1 MRTWTLGDLAEA
13 VGARLEGDGGV
24 AIRGVARLEDAGP
37 HDISF
42 LANPKYERAARGSAA
57 GALVV
62 DESYDA
68 DGQNVLRSR
77 NPYLTFAR
85 ATDLIAPAPEP
96 VPGTAESAV
105 VAPSATVPESA
116 TIGEYVVIGP
126 EVRLGA
132 GVVIGHGSVIGRGVS
147 IGEGTRVFPRV
158 TIHAGTTIGARC
170 VIQSGAVLGSD
181 GFGYATDEEGRHHRV
196 PQRGGLRIGDEVDV
210 GANVTIDRGSPG
222 DTVIGDGTKIDN
234 LVQVAHNVA
243 IGRGV
248 LIVSQVGISGSSR
261 IGDHTVLAGQAG
273 IIGHARI
280 GEGARIGGQSGVI
293 GDVPAGAEYSGYPA
307 RPHREQLRVHALVAR
322 LPELFDRLK
331 VLESRLREVEP
342 GEVEPGQVEPRDPQT
357 GEPESDERTD

>member
-1 MRTWTLGDLAEA
+1 MHTWTLGDLAKA
-13 VGARLEGDGGV
+13 VDARLEGDGGV

-85 ATDLIAPAPEP
+85 ATELIAPAPEP
-96 VPGTAESAV
+96 IPGTAGSAI
-105 VAPSATVPESA
+105 VAPSASVPESA
-116 TIGEYVVIGP
+116 TIGEHVVIGP

-132 GVVIGHGSVIGRGVS
+132 GVVIGHGSVIGAGVL
-147 IGEGTRVFPRV
+147 IGEGTRISPRV
-158 TIHAGTTIGARC
+158 TVHSGTTVGARC
-170 VIQSGAVLGSD
+170 VIQSGTVLGSD
-181 GFGYATDEEGRHHRV
+181 GFGYATDEAGRHHRV
-196 PQRGGLRIGDEVDV
+196 PQRGGLRIGDQVDI

-234 LVQVAHNVA
+234 LVQVGHNVV

-261 IGDHTVLAGQAG
+261 IGDHAVLAGQAG
-273 IIGHARI
+273 IIGHSDI
-280 GEGARIGGQSGVI
+280 GDGARIGGQAGVI
-293 GDVPAGAEYSGYPA
+293 GDVPTGAEYSGYPA

-322 LPELFDRLK
+322 LPELLDRLK
-331 VLESRLREVEP
+331 VLESELREVEA
-342 GEVEPGQVEPRDPQT
+342 GGDESREVEPRDPKT
-357 GEPESDERTD
+357 DGPESDERTD